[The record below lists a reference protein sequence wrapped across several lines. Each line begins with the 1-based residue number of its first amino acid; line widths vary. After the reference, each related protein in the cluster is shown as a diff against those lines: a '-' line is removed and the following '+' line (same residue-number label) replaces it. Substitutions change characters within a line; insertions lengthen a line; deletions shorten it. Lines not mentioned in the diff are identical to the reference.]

1 MLQTSE
7 ILLDEEP
14 ESANA
19 EFKFEFIDLFAGIGG
34 LRKGFE
40 EIGGK
45 CIYTSEWD
53 KYSQMTYRANNSDDK
68 HEISGD
74 ITKESIADIPAHDLL
89 LAGFPC
95 CPSSYKM
102 GHESVLS
109 IGGSG
114 SFV

>member
-34 LRKGFE
+34 LR
-40 EIGGK
+40 
-45 CIYTSEWD
+45 
-53 KYSQMTYRANNSDDK
+53 
-68 HEISGD
+68 
-74 ITKESIADIPAHDLL
+74 
-89 LAGFPC
+89 